1 MKLAKVFGVLI
12 ALAGVGVLA
21 IVAAP
26 SVFGQA
32 VDPAHLR
39 AEQRALT
46 VLAGRGAEIGV
57 YVRDEDAGVTIDE
70 VRPDSPAEKA
80 GLKKSDVIVEFD
92 GERVRSA
99 RQFSRLV
106 QESAPGR
113 KVKATILRDT
123 QKKDVEIA
131 LSENRRADVFIDGD
145 RLRDWLGDLGDRLDR
160 LQPFNFNFDFDLPEI
175 ATGRRLGVSV
185 QELTDQLSAYF
196 GARQGVLVSAVTEGS
211 PAARAGL
218 KAGDVITSINGE
230 RVHSR
235 EDLMRGLRDATGDKV
250 DLGIVRDKKEST
262 VTATVEASSRRRGIR
277 L

>member
-1 MKLAKVFGVLI
+1 
-12 ALAGVGVLA
+12 
-21 IVAAP
+21 
-26 SVFGQA
+26 
-32 VDPAHLR
+32 
-39 AEQRALT
+39 
-46 VLAGRGAEIGV
+46 
-57 YVRDEDAGVTIDE
+57 
-70 VRPDSPAEKA
+70 
-80 GLKKSDVIVEFD
+80 
-92 GERVRSA
+92 
-99 RQFSRLV
+99 V

-145 RLRDWLGDLGDRLDR
+145 RLRDRLGDLGDRLDR